1 MAAIAELMDLTT
13 LDRVECLRLL
23 AEGGIGRIVC
33 TDGALPTAEPVSYV
47 LDHEEIIFRA
57 EVGGRLATSAR
68 NAVVAF
74 QADDFE
80 EATGTGWSVL
90 GGRSGL
96 RGVGCPAA
104 GRAQQSRQPRWP
116 PGSPVTDHRGAAL
129 AIDRPAVAGER
140 SAPGER
146 RIGLRRAVRTARVGG
161 WPRFPEVVG
170 GWLRVYGPDDAR
182 RPGPR
187 RRSRVLRRNFS
198 AAGRCRSTADRSEC
212 ALCPGSGGN

>member
-90 GGRSGL
+90 G
-96 RGVGCPAA
+96 V
-104 GRAQQSRQPRWP
+104 GRAFEVSGARRLAELSSPDNLGGP
-116 PGSPVTDHRGAAL
+116 PGHRSQ
-129 AIDRPAVAGER
+129 IIAVPLWRLTGRRLLVSGQHRESVG
-140 SAPGER
+140 SA
-146 RIGLRRAVRTARVGG
+146 
-161 WPRFPEVVG
+161 
-170 GWLRVYGPDDAR
+170 
-182 RPGPR
+182 
-187 RRSRVLRRNFS
+187 
-198 AAGRCRSTADRSEC
+198 
-212 ALCPGSGGN
+212 